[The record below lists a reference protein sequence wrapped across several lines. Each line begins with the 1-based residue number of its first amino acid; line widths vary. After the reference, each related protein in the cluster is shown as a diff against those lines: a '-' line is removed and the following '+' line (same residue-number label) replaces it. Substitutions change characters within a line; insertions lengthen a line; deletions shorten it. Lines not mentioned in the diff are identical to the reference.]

1 MYRYYLRTL
10 LRDSVIERVPPALMR
25 HVMPMT
31 PSSTPYI
38 PAVLETRLI
47 FVHVPKA
54 AGTSVK
60 TEFYGG
66 PKGGHRRIIE
76 FAAHD
81 PERMQAFF
89 KFSFTR
95 NPWDRLLSA
104 HAYLS
109 DGRKTTGRDRRFAR
123 DVLALH
129 PGFEAFVLALERP
142 GFRRRVMAYDHFR
155 TQSYWLCMPRARDH
169 AMDFLG
175 RFERFEEDME
185 ALRHR
190 LGHASRPAVRTLSSD
205 HPPYRDAYSTRMRGI
220 AGDIYARD
228 AALFGYA
235 F

>member
-1 MYRYYLRTL
+1 
-10 LRDSVIERVPPALMR
+10 
-25 HVMPMT
+25 MT

-38 PAVLETRLI
+38 PEILETRLI

-66 PKGGHRRIIE
+66 PGAGHRRIIE

-81 PERMQAFF
+81 PGRMRDFF
-89 KFSFTR
+89 KFSFVR

-104 HAYLS
+104 HAYLT
-109 DGRKTTGRDRRFAR
+109 DGSKATGRDRRFAR
-123 DVLALH
+123 EVMALH
-129 PGFEAFVLALERP
+129 PGFEAFVLALEDP

-155 TQSYWLCMPRARDH
+155 TQAYWLCMPGARDH

-175 RFERFEEDME
+175 RFERFDEDME
-185 ALRHR
+185 ALRDR
-190 LGHASRPAVRTLSSD
+190 LGRPSRPAVRILSSD
-205 HPPYRDAYSTRMRGI
+205 HPPYRDAYSARMRDI

-228 AALFGYA
+228 VALFGYA